1 MPSIRVLIAEDQA
14 FLRNAYLRDLENTP
28 GIEIV
33 AAVGDG
39 LAAIES
45 ARRLEPDVALLDIKM
60 PRLNGIQVAEQLRH
74 FLPQLGIVIL
84 SNYNQRQYVE
94 AFLSQ
99 GTAGKAYLL
108 KTTLNE
114 TEELARAIRV
124 VAEGGAILS
133 PEILTELSN
142 IAAASPDA
150 QLNHLTKRELE
161 VLRSIAEGYTN
172 ISIARQLSIS
182 ERTVESHVN
191 NIFAKLNLTGD
202 VRHNPRVM
210 AVRLFM
216 QAGQ

>member
-1 MPSIRVLIAEDQA
+1 MTISVLIAEDQA

-45 ARRLEPDVALLDIKM
+45 AKRLKPDVALLDIKM
-60 PRLNGIQVAEQLRH
+60 PRLNGIQVAEQLRR

-114 TEELARAIRV
+114 TEELVRAIRV

-133 PEILTELSN
+133 PEILTELTN
-142 IAAASPDA
+142 IAAASPTA
-150 QLNHLTKRELE
+150 QLNHLTRRELE

-172 ISIARQLSIS
+172 VSIARQLSIS

-191 NIFAKLNLTGD
+191 NIFAKLNLTSD
-202 VRHNPRVM
+202 VTHNPRVM